1 VATEKTRNEVNDE
14 KSEHMSI
21 TCVENVEECH
31 NIKVS
36 KTTFYEGITQKIKTA
51 FKNKLRAV

>member
-1 VATEKTRNEVNDE
+1 LLIATEKPGHEVNCE
-14 KSEHMSI
+14 KSEQMFI

-36 KTTFYEGITQKIKTA
+36 NIY
-51 FKNKLRAV
+51 L